1 MSKEIPTMK
10 KMITLVILASA
21 FGTTN
26 TTTVKSLQIIPKIQA
41 NVVNSYDETTISSD
55 EFENNFTAKG
65 NATFQSSNEAI
76 LTNDIAS

>member
-26 TTTVKSLQIIPKIQA
+26 TTTVKSL
-41 NVVNSYDETTISSD
+41 
-55 EFENNFTAKG
+55 
-65 NATFQSSNEAI
+65 
-76 LTNDIAS
+76 